1 MPSIVTARSR
11 ASAPARSRAASS
23 RRPATAKAA
32 LDHALAHLRA
42 EPSRTWSLIV
52 TLYGDAIVPRGGEV
66 WLGTV
71 LQFCGH
77 LGIADG
83 VVRTAMSRLAAD
95 GWLERRRVG
104 RQSFYGLAARGR
116 ETFREA
122 SAHIYHPQP
131 PVWAGHF
138 DLVLTD
144 RTADRERVRAGM
156 TAAGFGLLAPDTW
169 IAPGGHP
176 PATVPGRV
184 LTLDLSGDA
193 ETARALAA
201 RVWPLERMAAAYT
214 RFVDAFTPVRDTLA
228 AGRAVQDLD
237 ALAARVLLVHE
248 FRRIVLRDPLL
259 PAAILPPA
267 WPGAAARALCADL
280 YTRVLPA
287 SERWLDQHGL
297 IEPAATLPP
306 ARGLEARFR
315 G

>member
-1 MPSIVTARSR
+1 MPYVTARRRSP
-11 ASAPARSRAASS
+11 ASA
-23 RRPATAKAA
+23 RRPAGAARKSA
-32 LDHALAHLRA
+32 LDHALAHLRS

-116 ETFREA
+116 DTFRDA

-131 PVWAGHF
+131 PAWAGHF

-144 RTADRERVRAGM
+144 RSADRDLVRTGM
-156 TAAGFGLLAPDTW
+156 TAAGFGQLAPDTW

-176 PATVPGRV
+176 PAMVPGRV
-184 LTLDLSGDA
+184 LTLDLAGDA

-201 RVWPLERMAAAYT
+201 RVWPLDRMAAAYT
-214 RFVDAFTPVRDTLA
+214 RFLVAFTPVRDALA
-228 AGRAVQDLD
+228 AGRAVTGLD

-259 PAAILPPA
+259 PAAILPPK
-267 WPGAAARALCADL
+267 WPGAEARALCADL

-297 IEPAATLPP
+297 IEPATTLPP

-315 G
+315 A

>member
-1 MPSIVTARSR
+1 MARTR
-11 ASAPARSRAASS
+11 ATSVRPRAAP
-23 RRPATAKAA
+23 RPS
-32 LDHALAHLRA
+32 ALARAVDHLRA
-42 EPSRTWSLIV
+42 EPSRTWSLVI
-52 TLYGDAIVPRGGEV
+52 TFYGDAIVPRGGEV

-116 ETFREA
+116 DTFREA
-122 SAHIYHPQP
+122 SAHIYHPRP
-131 PVWAGHF
+131 TVWAGHF

-144 RTADRERVRAGM
+144 RTADRDRVRAGM
-156 TAAGFGLLAPDTW
+156 TAAGFGQLAPDTW

-176 PATVPGRV
+176 PATVPGRT

-193 ETARALAA
+193 GTARALAA

-214 RFVDAFTPVRDTLA
+214 RFLEAFTPVRDAMA
-228 AGRAVQDLD
+228 AGRAVSDLD

-259 PAAILPPA
+259 PAAILSA
-267 WPGAAARALCADL
+267 TWPGAAARALCIDL
-280 YTRVLPA
+280 YTRLVPA
-287 SERWLDQHGL
+287 SERWLDRHGL
-297 IEPAATLPP
+297 LEPDAALPP

-315 G
+315 A

>member
-11 ASAPARSRAASS
+11 ASSTAT
-23 RRPATAKAA
+23 RRPAGPGRAPAKSA
-32 LDHALAHLRA
+32 LHHALEHLRA

-104 RQSFYGLAARGR
+104 RQSFYGLAGRGR
-116 ETFREA
+116 DTFRDA
-122 SAHIYHPQP
+122 SAHIYHPAP
-131 PVWAGHF
+131 PAWAGHF

-144 RTADRERVRAGM
+144 RTVDRDRVRAGM

-201 RVWPLERMAAAYT
+201 RVWPLDRMAAAYA
-214 RFVDAFTPVRDTLA
+214 RFLAAFTPVRDALSR
-228 AGRAVQDLD
+228 GRDVDALD

-259 PAAILPPA
+259 PAAILPPR
-267 WPGAAARALCADL
+267 WPGAEARALCADL

-297 IEPAATLPP
+297 LEPDTALPP

-315 G
+315 A

>member
-1 MPSIVTARSR
+1 MTARSR
-11 ASAPARSRAASS
+11 ASSVRRRTAPTP
-23 RRPATAKAA
+23 RRGVAGKTA
-32 LDHALAHLRA
+32 LDHALEHLRA

-71 LQFCGH
+71 LAFCGH

-95 GWLERRRVG
+95 GWLDRRRVG
-104 RQSFYGLAARGR
+104 RQSFYGLAPRGR
-116 ETFREA
+116 DTFREA
-122 SAHIYHPQP
+122 SGHIYHPQP

-144 RTADRERVRAGM
+144 RAADRDLVRAGM

-176 PATVPGRV
+176 PADVPGRV
-184 LTLDLSGDA
+184 LTLDLSGNA

-201 RVWPLERMAAAYT
+201 RVWPLDRMAAAYT
-214 RFVDAFTPVRDTLA
+214 RFLGAFTPVRDALA
-228 AGRAVQDLD
+228 AGRAVSDLD

-259 PAAILPPA
+259 PAAILPPR
-267 WPGAAARALCADL
+267 WPGAQARALCADL

-297 IEPAATLPP
+297 VEPDSTLPP